1 MSRRTKSEQLANR
14 RFLWRSRLMLTMFFA
29 IAVALTAR
37 AIDLQLLDDGFLADQ
52 ADIRHIRTEKIVAH
66 RGPITDRHGEPLAV
80 STPVDSLWVN
90 PQELA
95 RAPQRLDELADA
107 VGRDPGKLRERIS
120 RSQDREFLYLKRHMN
135 PGDARAVLARDIP
148 GVHAVREYRRYYP
161 AGEVT
166 GHLLGFTSI
175 DDVGQEGLE
184 LAFDNWLAG
193 ESGLKRVIKDRLG
206 RTVED
211 LEGVRPARPGR
222 TLTTSMDL
230 RVQYLAY
237 RELKAAINRNNA
249 TSGSVVVLDVAT
261 GEVLAMVN
269 QPTYNPNDRS
279 QLSVSRYRNRAVTD
293 MFEPGSSFKPF
304 VIAAALEDG
313 RYTPTTVVDT
323 SPGYLPTGNWTVADA
338 RELGT
343 IDVTAVLTQSINIG
357 AIRIALS
364 LEPEQLWGTLDAFGY
379 GRLSASGFPGE
390 SAGLLSHYAHWRKV
404 GQATLAYGYGLSVT
418 PLQLVQAYA
427 AIASGGLF
435 RSISMTRLTRPAT
448 EVRVV
453 SQRTA
458 ASLTR
463 MLETVIS
470 PVGTGMRADISGY
483 RVAGKT
489 GTAKMYS
496 AGGYSEDRYVAVFAG
511 LAPASAPRLAAVVVI
526 SDPGGREYYGGE
538 IAAPVFSQIM
548 GGSLRLLG
556 VPPDDIRQ
564 PTDGLMQAA
573 AP

>member
-1 MSRRTKSEQLANR
+1 
-14 RFLWRSRLMLTMFFA
+14 MLTMFFA

-90 PQELA
+90 PQKLA

-120 RSQDREFLYLKRHMN
+120 RSQDREFLYLRRHMN
-135 PGDARAVLARDIP
+135 PGEARAVLARDIP

-184 LAFDNWLAG
+184 LAFDSWLAG

>member
-184 LAFDNWLAG
+184 LAFDSWLAG

>member
-14 RFLWRSRLMLTMFFA
+14 RFLWRSRLMMTMFFA
-29 IAVALTAR
+29 IAVALTGR

-95 RAPQRLDELADA
+95 RAPQRLDELARA
-107 VGRDPGKLRERIS
+107 VGRDPAKLRERIS
-120 RSQDREFLYLKRHMN
+120 RSQDREFLYLKRHMP
-135 PGDARAVLARDIP
+135 PGEARAVLARDIP
-148 GVHAVREYRRYYP
+148 GVHTVREYRRYYP

-184 LAFDNWLAG
+184 LAFDSWLAG

-237 RELKAAINRNNA
+237 RELKAAISRNNA
-249 TSGSVVVLDVAT
+249 TSGSAVVLDVAS

-323 SPGYLPTGNWTVADA
+323 SPGYLPTGNWTADDA

-343 IDVTAVLTQSINIG
+343 INVTAVLTRSINIG

-390 SAGLLSHYAHWRKV
+390 SAGLLSHHAHWRKV

-435 RSISMTRLTRPAT
+435 RPISMTRLTRPAA

-470 PVGTGMRADISGY
+470 PAGTGMRADINGY

-496 AGGYSEDRYVAVFAG
+496 AGGYSDDRYVAVFAG

-526 SDPGGREYYGGE
+526 SDPSGREYYGGE

-556 VPPDDIRQ
+556 VPPDDIQQ

>member
-120 RSQDREFLYLKRHMN
+120 RSQDREFLYLKRHMH
-135 PGDARAVLARDIP
+135 PGEARAVLARDIP

-184 LAFDNWLAG
+184 LAFDSWLAG

-496 AGGYSEDRYVAVFAG
+496 AGGSSEDRYVAVFAG

-556 VPPDDIRQ
+556 VPPDDIKQ

>member
-95 RAPQRLDELADA
+95 RAPQRLDELARA
-107 VGRDPGKLRERIS
+107 VGRDPAKLRERIS
-120 RSQDREFLYLKRHMN
+120 RSQDREFLYLKRHMP
-135 PGDARAVLARDIP
+135 PGEARAVLARDIP
-148 GVHAVREYRRYYP
+148 GVHTVREYRRYYP

-184 LAFDNWLAG
+184 LAFDSWLAG

>member
-135 PGDARAVLARDIP
+135 PGEARAVLARDIP

>member
-135 PGDARAVLARDIP
+135 PGEARAVLARDIP

-184 LAFDNWLAG
+184 LAFDSWLAG

>member
-1 MSRRTKSEQLANR
+1 MTRRTKSEQLANR
-14 RFLWRSRLMLTMFFA
+14 RFFWRSRLMLAVFFV

-80 STPVDSLWVN
+80 STPVDSIWVN
-90 PQELA
+90 PQKLA
-95 RAPQRLDELADA
+95 RAPQRLEELARA
-107 VGRDPGKLRERIS
+107 VGRDPAKLRERIS
-120 RSQDREFLYLKRHMN
+120 RSQDREFLYLKRHMH
-135 PGDARAVLARDIP
+135 PGEARAVLARDIP
-148 GVHAVREYRRYYP
+148 GVHAMREYRRYYP

-166 GHLLGFTSI
+166 GHVLGFASI

-184 LAFDNWLAG
+184 LAFDSWLAG

-222 TLTTSMDL
+222 TLTTSLDL

-237 RELKAAINRNNA
+237 RELKAAVHRNNA
-249 TSGSVVVLDVAT
+249 TSGSAVVLDVAS

-269 QPTYNPNDRS
+269 QPAYNPNDRS

-313 RYTPTTVVDT
+313 RYAPATVVDT
-323 SPGYLPTGNWTVADA
+323 SPGYLPTGDWTVDDA

-343 IDVTAVLTQSINIG
+343 IDVTAVLTRSINIG

-364 LEPEQLWGTLDAFGY
+364 LEPEQLWSTLNAFGF

-390 SAGLLSHYAHWRKV
+390 SAGLLSHHAHWRKV

-427 AIASGGLF
+427 AIASGGLLRPVF
-435 RSISMTRLTRPAT
+435 MTRLTRPAADA
-448 EVRVV
+448 RVV
-453 SQRTA
+453 SKHTA

-463 MLETVIS
+463 MLETVVS
-470 PVGTGMRADISGY
+470 PRGTGMRADIAGY

-496 AGGYSEDRYVAVFAG
+496 AGGYSEDRYVAIFAG

-526 SDPGGREYYGGE
+526 SEPSGRKYYGGE

-556 VPPDDIRQ
+556 VPPDDIKQ
-564 PTDGLMQAA
+564 PTDGLVQVA

>member
-1 MSRRTKSEQLANR
+1 MTRRTKSEQLANR
-14 RFLWRSRLMLTMFFA
+14 RFFWRSRLMLAVFFV

-80 STPVDSLWVN
+80 STPVDSIWVN
-90 PQELA
+90 PQKLA
-95 RAPQRLDELADA
+95 RAPQRLEELARA
-107 VGRDPGKLRERIS
+107 VGRDPAKLRERIS
-120 RSQDREFLYLKRHMN
+120 RSQDREFLYLKRHMH
-135 PGDARAVLARDIP
+135 PGEARAVLARDIP
-148 GVHAVREYRRYYP
+148 GVHAMREYRRYYP

-166 GHLLGFTSI
+166 GHVLGFASI

-184 LAFDNWLAG
+184 LAFDSWLAG

-222 TLTTSMDL
+222 TLTTSLDL

-237 RELKAAINRNNA
+237 RELKAAVHRNNA
-249 TSGSVVVLDVAT
+249 TSGSAVVLDVAS

-269 QPTYNPNDRS
+269 QPAYNPNDRS

-313 RYTPTTVVDT
+313 RYAPATVVDT
-323 SPGYLPTGNWTVADA
+323 SPGYLPTGDWTVDDA

-343 IDVTAVLTQSINIG
+343 IDVTAVLTRSINIG

-364 LEPEQLWGTLDAFGY
+364 LEPEQLWSTLNAFGF

-390 SAGLLSHYAHWRKV
+390 SAGLLSHHAHWRKV

-427 AIASGGLF
+427 AIASGGLLRPVF
-435 RSISMTRLTRPAT
+435 MTRLTRPAADA
-448 EVRVV
+448 RVV
-453 SQRTA
+453 SKHTA

-463 MLETVIS
+463 MLETVVS
-470 PVGTGMRADISGY
+470 PRGTGMRADIAGY

-496 AGGYSEDRYVAVFAG
+496 AGGYSEDRYVAIFAG

-526 SDPGGREYYGGE
+526 SEPSGRKYYGGE

-556 VPPDDIRQ
+556 VPPDDIKQ